1 VRVIETE
8 VRLRGRTIVVVA
20 VIALLGAPMV
30 ALVVKSEVMEYEEVV
45 MWTSFLAQTFAR
57 VGFLGMR
64 GPVGFLIG
72 LLVFIVVAV
81 IAWRILKIL
90 LPKTGLEV
98 GWQQV
103 ITLLVWLGLF
113 FLFLN
118 MVGIWVWF

>member
-1 VRVIETE
+1 
-8 VRLRGRTIVVVA
+8 
-20 VIALLGAPMV
+20 MV